1 MLLIYP
7 PVAKPSEPPAGLAKL
22 SGALKAHGIRH
33 RAVDANIEGLI
44 YMSGSASSRPYEG
57 TDTWTRRSIRHLP
70 GNLSSLRD
78 LHTYR
83 SPDRYKRAVKDLNRA
98 LEFSSGENG
107 ARAGLADFQQTG
119 LSPVRSA
126 DIIYAAEHPEE
137 NPFFPYFRDRLTTL
151 FEESQ
156 PSVVGF
162 SLNYLSQALTAF
174 SMIGYVKSILPK
186 AVIVTGGGL
195 VTSWMR
201 GPSWQDPFRGLIDH
215 LVAGPGEYRLLSLM
229 GAPVKEGPHIT
240 PDYTTFGADEYI
252 APGFILPYS
261 ASSGCYWKKCTF
273 CPENAEN
280 NPYRAVP
287 PDRVISDLDK
297 LVGETRPVLLHLLDN
312 AVSTSLMKS
321 LQADPPGPPWY
332 GFARINRDLTDID
345 FCISLRRSGCV
356 MLKLGLESGDQ
367 DVLDRMHKGIDLET
381 ASSVLKTLKKAGIG
395 TYVYLLFGTPSET
408 AAGAG
413 KTLDFVTRHGEEIG
427 FLNLAIF
434 NMPVS
439 AAVYGNFD
447 KSSFYDG
454 DLSLY
459 TDFTHPAGWDR
470 RSVRKFIE
478 EEFKRDRVVASI
490 LKKDPPVFTS
500 NHAPFFLDWAR
511 MREKIVP
518 SC

>member
-33 RAVDANIEGLI
+33 RAVDANIEGLL
-44 YMSGSASSRPYEG
+44 YLSGSAYSRPHEG

-70 GNLSSLRD
+70 HNLSALRD

-83 SPDRYKRAVKDLNRA
+83 SPDRYKRAVKDLNHA
-98 LEFSSGENG
+98 IEFDSGTAG

-126 DIIYAAEHPEE
+126 DLIYAAEHPEE
-137 NPFFPYFRDRLTTL
+137 NPFFPYFSDRLRAL

-156 PSVVGF
+156 PSVVGI
-162 SLNYLSQALTAF
+162 SLNYLGQALTAF
-174 SMIGYVKSILPK
+174 SMIGHVKRILP
-186 AVIVTGGGL
+186 AADIVIGGGL
-195 VTSWMR
+195 VTSWMQ
-201 GPSWQDPFRGLIDH
+201 GPSWKDPFHGLIDH
-215 LVAGPGEYRLLSLM
+215 LVAGPGEYRLLSLL
-229 GAPVKEGPHIT
+229 GAQVKEDLHIT
-240 PDYTTFGADEYI
+240 PDYMPFRTHDYI

-273 CPENAEN
+273 CPENAED

-287 PDRVISDLDK
+287 AAAVISDLDR
-297 LVGETRPVLLHLLDN
+297 LAGETGPVLIHLLDN

-332 GFARINRDLTDID
+332 GFARVNQHLTDID
-345 FCISLRRSGCV
+345 FCMSLRRSGCV

-367 DVLDRMHKGIDLET
+367 DVLDRMQKGIDLET
-381 ASSVLKTLKKAGIG
+381 ASSALKTLKKAGIG

-408 AAGAG
+408 AAGAK
-413 KTLDFVTRHGEEIG
+413 KTLDFVIRHGEEIG

-439 AAVYGNFD
+439 AAVCGDFD
-447 KSSFYDG
+447 KNSFYDG

-470 RSVRKFIE
+470 RSVRKFLE
-478 EEFKRDRVVASI
+478 EEFKRDKVVASI

-500 NHAPFFLDWAR
+500 NHAPFFLNGA
-511 MREKIVP
+511 I
-518 SC
+518 